1 MISIVNSTDKSKALS
16 MNVGLVRC
24 EKNGPA
30 RSYTILTNFSNKH
43 YKASLPD
50 KIKSFSD
57 NLINFNID
65 IDFHVK
71 TIEDLKDKEIS
82 IVEFAKS
89 ILFDDRGKVYKSI
102 ELKLRALGKKLVY
115 DYNFRKNYNTLTN
128 LTAANLDKV
137 EDLKINAK
145 LLYNAYVELFKD
157 QDTSIIARESRRVI
171 EAIESI

>member
-1 MISIVNSTDKSKALS
+1 M
-16 MNVGLVRC
+16 
-24 EKNGPA
+24 
-30 RSYTILTNFSNKH
+30 
-43 YKASLPD
+43 
-50 KIKSFSD
+50 
-57 NLINFNID
+57 INFNID